1 MIGRV
6 RELSIIR
13 TMQNLGNLID
23 EFVFNH
29 ENSVGPCVRLEK
41 YPWLNY
47 EGWAVVENDSI
58 VFARQFSYFT
68 TC

>member
-1 MIGRV
+1 
-6 RELSIIR
+6 
-13 TMQNLGNLID
+13 MQNLGNLID